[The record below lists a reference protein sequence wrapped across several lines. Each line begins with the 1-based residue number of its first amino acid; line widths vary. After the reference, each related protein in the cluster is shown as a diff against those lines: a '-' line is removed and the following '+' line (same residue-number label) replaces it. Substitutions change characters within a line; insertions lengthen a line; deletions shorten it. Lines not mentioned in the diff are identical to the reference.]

1 MYESRENFFEENT
14 DSDIDKRN
22 GLIGNLHP
30 YCCDP
35 EKDTNESCR
44 SDSDTNEDE
53 SIEEENVSPNNA
65 EINRSVHKDWC
76 ICGRCKMKIR
86 EIDCLCCQEFAMIQK
101 RTLKGIHALQCQ
113 GSSTH
118 FTSKNLC

>member
-14 DSDIDKRN
+14 DSDIDERN

-35 EKDTNESCR
+35 EKDKNESCG

-65 EINRSVHKDWC
+65 EINRSGHKDWC
-76 ICGRCKMKIR
+76 ICGFS
-86 EIDCLCCQEFAMIQK
+86 Q
-101 RTLKGIHALQCQ
+101 QC
-113 GSSTH
+113 
-118 FTSKNLC
+118 